1 MSGIKLK
8 NMGIKLTARLKRD
21 INRKDE
27 KITTFSINN
36 SIF

>member
-1 MSGIKLK
+1 
-8 NMGIKLTARLKRD
+8 MGIKLTARLEKD

-27 KITTFSINN
+27 KNTTFSINH

>member
-1 MSGIKLK
+1 
-8 NMGIKLTARLKRD
+8 MGIKLTARLGKD

-27 KITTFSINN
+27 KITTFSINY